1 MMIRCRCSRNIR
13 WKAIWAACSTRR
25 YNNLVTLTLSGAQ
38 LLDVLE
44 QQWLNQPRAR
54 ILQISSGFSYQWDA
68 SKPPGQRIVAGSVRL
83 DGRPVVPAANY
94 RITVNSF
101 LAGGGDNFALFKLGH
116 EARTGIMDVD
126 AFEQFLAGN
135 PTFEAAM
142 SERIK
147 RLN

>member
-1 MMIRCRCSRNIR
+1 MPQAGGDVRYEDLF
-13 WKAIWAACSTRR
+13 AVQPF
-25 YNNLVTLTLSGAQ
+25 YNNLVTLTLSGTQ
-38 LLDVLE
+38 LLGVLE

-54 ILQISSGFSYQWDA
+54 ILQASNGFSYQWDA
-68 SKPPGQRIVAGSVRL
+68 SQPSGQRIVAGSVRL
-83 DGRPVVPAANY
+83 DGKPVDPAANY

-101 LAGGGDNFALFKLGH
+101 LAGGGDNFALFKLGRD
-116 EARTGIMDVD
+116 ARTGVMDVD

-142 SERIK
+142 PERIK